1 MCSAVTESLD
11 FIARCRGRGAP
22 DTVGDF
28 LATIK
33 TLGFAAGACGAW
45 AGVGRNRKV
54 RFFFVD
60 WPADW
65 LDYYQ
70 NNDYAEHDLLVIEA
84 RRRVSA
90 FWYSDVVK
98 RTKLTPKQQQLYRDG
113 ANYGW
118 RDVFAVPIH
127 GPGSMQGL
135 VTLAARRELE
145 LTETECAIVET
156 LARRVWEQCRTS
168 EGFGL
173 FEPVQASFSPREIEC
188 LQWAAAG
195 KSDTDIAAIIGISAA
210 TVHYH
215 IERAKT
221 RLGVKTRVEAVAV
234 GVLCG
239 VL

>member
-1 MCSAVTESLD
+1 MPRALQEGLGFVERCGSAD
-11 FIARCRGRGAP
+11 AKA
-22 DTVGDF
+22 TVEDF
-28 LATIK
+28 LAAVRRI
-33 TLGFAAGACGAW
+33 GFAAGACGAW
-45 AGVGRNRKV
+45 AGVGRNRRV

-60 WPADW
+60 WPQDW

-70 NNDYAEHDLLVIEA
+70 RNDCAEHDLLVIEA

-90 FWYSDVVK
+90 FWYGGIIE
-98 RTKLTPKQQQLYRDG
+98 RFKLTARQRQLYSDG
-113 ANYGW
+113 IDYGW
-118 RDVFAVPIH
+118 RDVLAVPIH

-135 VTLAARRELE
+135 VTLATREALD
-145 LTETECAIVET
+145 LTPAECAVVEVM
-156 LARRVWEQCRTS
+156 ARQVWERCRTS
-168 EGFGL
+168 EGFGM
-173 FEPVQASFSPREIEC
+173 FEPSHISFSPREIEC

-195 KSDTDIAAIIGISAA
+195 KSDNDIAAIVGISAA

-221 RLGVKTRVEAVAV
+221 RLGVRSRVEAVAV